1 MFQKKKESK
10 ETVVETL
17 DHEIGLEGGEETKA
31 STEPE
36 GEDAAT
42 EKVEVE
48 EEAEAEDVKNAEE
61 GIKAVVL
68 EDMIAKKKVEEVVEE
83 EKNDYSLLDLLI
95 GGFLGNDEERLPIL
109 CGYFNKIVQSLLTK
123 QKQSTL
129 EYLLIKRKGDI
140 FDLLMNFAQYHSL
153 AILVIELL

>member
-1 MFQKKKESK
+1 
-10 ETVVETL
+10 
-17 DHEIGLEGGEETKA
+17 
-31 STEPE
+31 
-36 GEDAAT
+36 
-42 EKVEVE
+42 
-48 EEAEAEDVKNAEE
+48 
-61 GIKAVVL
+61 
-68 EDMIAKKKVEEVVEE
+68 MIAKKKVEEVVEE

-123 QKQSTL
+123 QKQTTL
-129 EYLLIKRKGDI
+129 EYLLVKRQGDI